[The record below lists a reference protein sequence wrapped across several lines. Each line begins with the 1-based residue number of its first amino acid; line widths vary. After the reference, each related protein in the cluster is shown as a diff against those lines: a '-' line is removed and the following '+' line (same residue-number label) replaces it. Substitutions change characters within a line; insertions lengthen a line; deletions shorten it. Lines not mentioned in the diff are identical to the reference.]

1 MEDDNMKKIISII
14 LVTIIVAT
22 MFVGCS
28 GNDNSLAAI
37 KKNGKI
43 TMLTNATFA
52 PFEFVENNKVVGVD
66 AELAQAIADEIG
78 VKLEIT
84 DMNFDLIVDYVKTGK
99 GDFAAAGLSIN
110 EERKKQVDFS
120 IEYTTSTQYI
130 IVKKGTDVKSFDP
143 NGKVIGVQQGTTGDL
158 YYASDKKVMQAKEV
172 KRFKSAV
179 DAAKDLALGRIDC
192 VIVDEL
198 PAKKIVEQ
206 NKDTLDCFD
215 PGYAPESY
223 AFAVKK
229 NNKELLEVINKV
241 LKEQVEAGKVKDL
254 VIKYS

>member
-1 MEDDNMKKIISII
+1 MKKIISILLI
-14 LVTIIVAT
+14 TIMVAA
-22 MFVGCS
+22 MFVGCK
-28 GNDNSLAAI
+28 GNENSLEAI

-66 AELAQAIADEIG
+66 PELAQMIADEIG

-84 DMNFDLIVDYVKTGK
+84 NMDFDLLVDYVKTGK
-99 GDFAAAGLSIN
+99 GDFAAAGMTITD
-110 EERKKQVDFS
+110 ERKKQVDFS

-130 IVKKGTDVKSFDP
+130 IVKKGTDVKSFSP

-158 YYASDKKVMQAKEV
+158 FYASDKKVIQAKEV
-172 KRFKSAV
+172 KRYKSSI
-179 DAAKDLALGRIDC
+179 DAAKDILLGRVDC

-206 NKDTLDCFD
+206 NKDTLECFN
-215 PGYAPESY
+215 PGYEPESY

-229 NNKELLEVINKV
+229 ENKELLDVINKV
-241 LKEQVEAGKVKDL
+241 LQKQVESGKVKEL
-254 VIKYS
+254 VLKHS